1 MLKEAD
7 CQKQVDKTTDKP
19 QGQVEWRIA
28 LLVLNEAE
36 TKLLM
41 RVWIWNLHLF
51 LIRDTR
57 FKGKEWKVS

>member
-1 MLKEAD
+1 MPMLKEAD

-41 RVWIWNLHLF
+41 RV
-51 LIRDTR
+51 
-57 FKGKEWKVS
+57 